1 MRRLL
6 SWLLVVA
13 AGSAVALGVWNVF
26 ADSRPVEAL
35 ARAAAC
41 SGQGAGCVAR
51 QDGLYAKTPFFH
63 DLSLRTSHTRKV
75 DVRCMRAYVFLGD
88 YACAIKTQ

>member
-1 MRRLL
+1 M
-6 SWLLVVA
+6 
-13 AGSAVALGVWNVF
+13 SAVVLGAWNVF
-26 ADSRPVEAL
+26 ADSGPVVAL

-51 QDGLYAKTPFFH
+51 QDGAYAKTPFFH
-63 DLSLRTSHTRKV
+63 DISLRTSHRRKV
-75 DVRCMRAYVFLGD
+75 DVRCRRAYVFLGD